1 MATFDEREKG
11 FEAKFRADQE
21 LQFKVTARRNKLLG
35 LWAAGRMGLAGTAAE
50 SYAKQVVE
58 ADFQKPG
65 DDDVVDKVLGDLKA
79 KGVAADAASVR
90 RELDRLA
97 ATAKEQIMT
106 ETTKG

>member
-65 DDDVVDKVLGDLKA
+65 DDDVVDKVL
-79 KGVAADAASVR
+79 DAASVR

>member
-11 FEAKFRADQE
+11 FEAKFRVDQE
-21 LQFKVTARRNKLLG
+21 LRFKVTARRNKLLG
-35 LWAAGRMGLAGTAAE
+35 LWAAGKLGLAGPAAE

-65 DDDVVDKVLGDLKA
+65 DDDVIDKVLGDLKA
-79 KGVAADAASVR
+79 KGVEADAAAIR

-97 ATAKEQIMT
+97 ATAKEQIMS
-106 ETTKG
+106 ETQK